1 MGIEKV
7 GKVLLG
13 GFGDRGAIGFL
24 MGILD
29 NVSPARCYEYIRD
42 DLALLHWAKEEDLAK
57 YKRWARRA
65 HIDLSKMDQVT
76 TEDVMAALLKYHPE
90 LWQLIHDC
98 PGGLAW
104 FNRQI
109 EQTKQKLGLPRG

>member
-1 MGIEKV
+1 VGIEKV

-29 NVSPARCYEYIRD
+29 SVSPPRCYEYIRD

-65 HIDLSKMDQVT
+65 HIDLSKMGPVT
-76 TEDVMAALLKYHPE
+76 TEDVMASLLKYHPQ
-90 LWQLIHDC
+90 LWQVIHDT
-98 PGGLAW
+98 PGGTAW
-104 FNRQI
+104 FDRQI
-109 EQTKQKLGLPRG
+109 EKLKLKLA